1 MDPKRNKI
9 NTQTHLVCSR
19 DDKAVGIELSIIN
32 EKNKT
37 ATEPGPVRREPSI

>member
-19 DDKAVGIELSIIN
+19 DDKAVEIELSIMN

-37 ATEPGPVRREPSI
+37 ATERGPVRREAGI